1 MEFNLQSET
10 KSTLPEKNRPPSY
23 FSGKAKLRLGTL
35 VVALGLVLAS
45 MNEARKPETWE
56 RLGFG
61 ATENK
66 IALMDV
72 GGGVA
77 DLDSPLLGSRQ
88 ESTSQQAQKQDS
100 SEDGFFDRFWNRLF
114 VRIEKEE
121 KQLLADRLVDMFAG
135 ELPVSD
141 EQVTAE
147 LQKNL
152 QGFYDEHQN
161 LDAGITERLEAT
173 VDMLTKEKVALD
185 AVEVKEDLQRVQS
198 LLDKHAYALVED
210 QTSLNRSIESLAW
223 NRTWQRVI
231 AQTESAEFDGRVEP
245 VSYLQLSGQPHV
257 FRGQFI
263 SVEGKVRGA
272 ETISLPVDHK
282 LGLAAYKVLWIKPVD
297 SNRTPYCVYV
307 RQLPDGFPDP
317 GSQFIKMDESVT
329 VNGIFFKLRS
339 YEATNQQIET
349 CPLIVADSIRW
360 SNTPTV
366 AVAAPQWQPPRWF
379 LMLFMVAMPL
389 VAGVLA
395 FRVYRSTKSLRRN
408 YDKVDNQVES
418 NLKLLSDDPDIKTD
432 WERVQDFVDAD
443 DHESRS

>member
-10 KSTLPEKNRPPSY
+10 KSTLPEPSRPPSY

-35 VVALGLVLAS
+35 VVALGLVLLA

-66 IALMDV
+66 IELVRDTGTV
-72 GGGVA
+72 VVR
-77 DLDSPLLGSRQ
+77 LDSSSLGSR
-88 ESTSQQAQKQDS
+88 SQQVQEQDS
-100 SEDGFFDRFWNRLF
+100 SEDVLFDRFWNRLF
-114 VRIEKEE
+114 VRIEKED

-135 ELPVSD
+135 ELPVGD
-141 EQVTAE
+141 EQVAAK

-173 VDMLTKEKVALD
+173 VDLFTNKNVALKTD
-185 AVEVKEDLQRVQS
+185 GVNEDLQRVQK

-210 QTSLNRSIESLAW
+210 QTSLNRSVESLAW

-231 AQTESAEFDGRVEP
+231 GQTEQAEFDGQIEP
-245 VSYLQLSGQPHV
+245 VTYLQLSGQPHV

-282 LGLAAYKVLWIKPVD
+282 LGLSAYKVLWIKPVD

-307 RQLPDGFPDP
+307 RQLPEGFPDP
-317 GSQFIKMDESVT
+317 GSQFITMDESVM
-329 VNGIFFKLRS
+329 VSGIFFKLRS

-349 CPLIVADSIRW
+349 CPLIVADSIQW

-366 AVAAPQWQPPRWF
+366 AVATPQWQPPRWF
-379 LMLFMVAMPL
+379 LMLFMVTMPL

-395 FRVYRSTKSLRRN
+395 FRVYRSTHSLRRS
-408 YDKVDNQVES
+408 YDVVDKEVES
-418 NLKLLSDDPDIKTD
+418 NLEQLAHDSDIKTD
-432 WERVQDFVDAD
+432 WERVQEFVDAD
-443 DHESRS
+443 DHESQS